1 MRKLLVFNSVTVDG
15 YFTDKN
21 NDMSWAH
28 RQSDLE
34 WDEFVAGNARS
45 GGELLF
51 GRVTYEM
58 MASFWP
64 TPAAAQQFPEVAAGM
79 NNSPKVVFSRSLD
92 SVSWQNTRLMKGNL
106 ADEVRKLKDEPGD
119 HLVIMGSGSIISQ
132 LALENVID
140 EYQLVVNPIVL
151 GTGRTIFEG
160 IKEKLKLK
168 LTSSREFS
176 NGNVLLCYRPA
187 A

>member
-1 MRKLLVFNSVTVDG
+1 
-15 YFTDKN
+15 
-21 NDMSWAH
+21 
-28 RQSDLE
+28 
-34 WDEFVAGNARS
+34 
-45 GGELLF
+45 
-51 GRVTYEM
+51 
-58 MASFWP
+58 MA
-64 TPAAAQQFPEVAAGM
+64 EGM
-79 NNSPKVVFSRSLD
+79 NSSAKVVFSRKLD
-92 SVSWQNTRLMKGNL
+92 NVSWENTRLIKGNL